1 MKYHQC
7 LMNTN
12 VTNNVDPKHDD
23 DNDRADDTQW

>member
-1 MKYHQC
+1 MKYHQG

-12 VTNNVDPKHDD
+12 VTNVDPKHDD